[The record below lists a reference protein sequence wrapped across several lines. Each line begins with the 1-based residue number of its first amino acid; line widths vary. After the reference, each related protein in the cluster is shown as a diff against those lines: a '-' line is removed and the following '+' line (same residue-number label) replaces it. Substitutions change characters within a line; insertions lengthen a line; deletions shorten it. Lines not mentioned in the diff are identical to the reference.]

1 MSVNGRLIDQISD
14 GAMEPGGYY
23 SKLLQEYDA
32 VVVSSTQSPS
42 FSSFASK
49 EPGANQPLQIVLS
62 KKSPSFLTQ
71 VTSSVAGEGTSK
83 IIIFADK
90 EIVVQQEVTLQGIET
105 VILESI
111 NLSSILD
118 HCKSQGFC
126 NVLLDLRGNLDD
138 FKEILIEGSEHHLFQ
153 KFVAEVLPVF
163 GGTGEKILS
172 GITKELRVKN
182 LTCKESGD
190 DSVLLQGYF

>member
-1 MSVNGRLIDQISD
+1 MSVDGRLIDQISD

-62 KKSPSFLTQ
+62 KKSQ
-71 VTSSVAGEGTSK
+71 VSSSVAGEGTTSK
-83 IIIFADK
+83 VVIIIFADK
-90 EIVVQQEVTLQGIET
+90 ETVVQQEVTLQGIET

-138 FKEILIEGSEHHLFQ
+138 FKEILMEGSEHHLFQ

-172 GITKELRVKN
+172 GITKEVGVKN